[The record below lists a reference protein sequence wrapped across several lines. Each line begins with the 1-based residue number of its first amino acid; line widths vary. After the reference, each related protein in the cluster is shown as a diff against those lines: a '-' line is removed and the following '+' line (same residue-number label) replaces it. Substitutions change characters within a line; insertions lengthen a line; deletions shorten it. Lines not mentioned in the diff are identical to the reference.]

1 MNPRKTLAS
10 LDPRV
15 VAALRQA
22 HAAQVPVATMAR
34 LLRRADATVRRWLA
48 ELGLTAPTQAE
59 ANRRTGAKRAAAT
72 DETVSWLVDRYRAN
86 PLLQIAPLARAAGVP
101 AQRLRDALRRAG
113 VATHPRRTVVPAGR
127 IADMCARYT
136 AGTASSV
143 TLAEEFGCSPD
154 YIVKLL
160 RRHGITPRGAT
171 ERRQVPAFRGRTDW
185 AGTTAGPAR

>member
-1 MNPRKTLAS
+1 MGRKKQPIPT
-10 LDPRV
+10 DPRV

-22 HAAQVPVATMAR
+22 HAAQLPVEKISR
-34 LLRRADATVRRWLA
+34 ILRRSHATVHKWLVA
-48 ELGLTAPTQAE
+48 LGLTPATKAE
-59 ANRRTGAKRAAAT
+59 ANRRSGAKRRT
-72 DETVSWLVDRYRAN
+72 DIGWLVERYRAN
-86 PLLQIAPLARAAGVP
+86 PALQIAPLARAARVSP
-101 AQRLRDALRRAG
+101 QCLRDALKRAG
-113 VATHPRRTVVPAGR
+113 VPTHPRRRAVPASR
-127 IADMCARYT
+127 EAELCARYT

-185 AGTTAGPAR
+185 AGTTAGPAS